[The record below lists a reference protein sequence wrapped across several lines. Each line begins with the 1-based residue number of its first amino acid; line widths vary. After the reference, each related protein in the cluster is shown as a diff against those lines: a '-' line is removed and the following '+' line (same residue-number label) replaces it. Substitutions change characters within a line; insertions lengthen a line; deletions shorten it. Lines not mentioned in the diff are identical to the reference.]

1 MVHRKRPR
9 DAEDE
14 PQAHFPAPAKPFA
27 QRIEEAN
34 EAHRSDSY
42 ALLSS
47 NAPIKP
53 MQLPIKPM
61 QLKAMIDDAVHVQ
74 MLKYRAE
81 IQPLLKKTDKRFDD
95 QQTRFN
101 DQEGRFDDHEG
112 RLEDL
117 EALEARIEDL
127 ETCIEEQKEQLEEQG
142 DRLEKQDEKIQE
154 LESEAIMRDLR
165 LDSAVELQQYCDDIQ
180 DERMGEIE
188 SDVVKLETYVDRVSP
203 WYNRTG

>member
-53 MQLPIKPM
+53 MQL
-61 QLKAMIDDAVHVQ
+61 KAMIDDAVHVQ

-81 IQPLLKKTDKRFDD
+81 IQPLLKGTDKRFDD
-95 QQTRFN
+95 QQGRFN

-127 ETCIEEQKEQLEEQG
+127 ETYIEEQKEQLEEQG
-142 DRLEKQDEKIQE
+142 DRLEKQDEKIEE
-154 LESEAIMRDLR
+154 LEREAIQRDYR
-165 LDSAVELQQYCDDIQ
+165 LDSAVELQKYCDDFQ
-180 DERMGEIE
+180 DERIGEIE
-188 SDVVKLETYVDRVSP
+188 GDVSKLETYVDIVSP

>member
-14 PQAHFPAPAKPFA
+14 SQAYFSAPAKPFA
-27 QRIEEAN
+27 QRIAEAN
-34 EAHRSDSY
+34 ESHRSDTS

-47 NAPIKP
+47 NAPIRP
-53 MQLPIKPM
+53 T

-81 IQPLLKKTDKRFDD
+81 IQPLLKKTDKRFND
-95 QQTRFN
+95 QQGRFN

-142 DRLEKQDEKIQE
+142 DRLEKQDEKIVE

-165 LDSAVELQQYCDDIQ
+165 LDNAVELQQYCDDFQ
-180 DERMGEIE
+180 DERMAEVE
-188 SDVVKLETYVDRVSP
+188 DDVSKLETYVNIVSP
-203 WYNRTG
+203 WYNRTA